1 MSTKIVWLEISVAN
15 LERAVKFYENVFNF
29 KMDLKNVFD
38 KDMAFF
44 EANQMG
50 IKGSLIQVENYTGS
64 NGIKPMFYVD
74 ILHES
79 LEKVKAFGG
88 EIITE
93 PSLLKQKN
101 KNGDTIIKE
110 NFIDNHIG
118 YIAQIKDSENNY
130 FYLYSHS

>member
-15 LERAVKFYENVFNF
+15 LARAIKFYENVFNF
-29 KMDLKNVFD
+29 KLDVKNVFD
-38 KDMAFF
+38 TDMAFF
-44 EANQMG
+44 EAQQMG
-50 IKGSLIQVENYTGS
+50 IKGSIIQVDNYQGC

-79 LEKVKAFGG
+79 LEKVKEFGG

-101 KNGDTIIKE
+101 KHGDTIIKE
-110 NFIDNHIG
+110 NYIDNHIG

>member
-29 KMDLKNVFD
+29 KMDVKNVFN

-44 EANQMG
+44 EENQMG
-50 IKGSLIQVENYTGS
+50 IKGSLIQVENYKGS

-79 LEKVKAFGG
+79 LEKVTLYDG
-88 EIITE
+88 EIVEE
-93 PSLLKQKN
+93 PRLLKQKN
-101 KNGDTIIKE
+101 KNGDTIIKG
-110 NFIDNHIG
+110 NLIDNQIG
-118 YIAQIKDSENNY
+118 YVAEIMDSEKNC